1 MGQRLALRLQL
12 SISKSLTSAIASE
25 FHDQGIGRAIAL
37 FVAALAGLVIG
48 AENSAA
54 IRTAHVQVR
63 RSG

>member
-1 MGQRLALRLQL
+1 L